1 LIGGHIVRRLGCA
14 VSVDERANTWP
25 RWWAWG
31 GLCAAALLL
40 SLVETGQIYLR
51 STIGGPP
58 VHLLPTVANALPFW
72 LMLAV
77 LTPLAVKLARRWPL
91 DGGHPAKAVAAHL
104 VGAAVFAVLHALSVT
119 AINVIRFSWP
129 VSPAMAFSKMLSFA
143 SVIDVLVYG
152 AIVGATHALRYYD
165 ESRERARQAAALRAS
180 LVEARLAGLRAQ
192 INPHVLFNTLN
203 AVSVLAMKGD
213 TGGVVR
219 VVGLLSEIRRS
230 CLDESR
236 GQEASLA
243 DELALVERYLEIQR
257 IRFAD
262 RLSIDIDAEPDAL
275 KALVPTL
282 VLQPVVENAVTHGIA
297 NDPRPG
303 RISISAHR
311 VDGALHLTVT
321 DSGPGFGSSPYR
333 GHGVGLSSVRAR
345 LAQLYGE
352 AQTVT
357 IGSGLH
363 GGAAVGIVVPYRE
376 A

>member
-1 LIGGHIVRRLGCA
+1 
-14 VSVDERANTWP
+14 
-25 RWWAWG
+25 
-31 GLCAAALLL
+31 
-40 SLVETGQIYLR
+40 
-51 STIGGPP
+51 
-58 VHLLPTVANALPFW
+58 
-72 LMLAV
+72 
-77 LTPLAVKLARRWPL
+77 
-91 DGGHPAKAVAAHL
+91 
-104 VGAAVFAVLHALSVT
+104 
-119 AINVIRFSWP
+119 
-129 VSPAMAFSKMLSFA
+129 
-143 SVIDVLVYG
+143 
-152 AIVGATHALRYYD
+152 
-165 ESRERARQAAALRAS
+165 
-180 LVEARLAGLRAQ
+180 
-192 INPHVLFNTLN
+192 
-203 AVSVLAMKGD
+203 MKGD

-219 VVGLLSEIRRS
+219 VVSLLSEILRS

-243 DELALVERYLEIQR
+243 DELALIERYLEIQR

-262 RLSIDIDAEPDAL
+262 RLSIDIDADPDAL

-297 NDPRPG
+297 CDPRPG

-357 IGSGLH
+357 IGPGLH